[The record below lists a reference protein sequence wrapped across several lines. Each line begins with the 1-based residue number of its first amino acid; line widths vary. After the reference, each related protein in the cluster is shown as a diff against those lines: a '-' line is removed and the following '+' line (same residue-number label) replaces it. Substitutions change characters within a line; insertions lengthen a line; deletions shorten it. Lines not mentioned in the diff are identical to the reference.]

1 MGLDPVEMTQEFV
14 DVKSVSRGSNVEI
27 SDLVELR
34 MKECGLEVERLT
46 YLDEN
51 DELKVSLV
59 GVKGESK
66 GEDGIAFL
74 SHTDTVPG
82 QEQDWDA
89 FHGVVEGERLFG
101 RGSCDMKGP
110 LACTMIAAAHVDA
123 SILKKPLVIV
133 ATADEEVGGGGAH
146 QVAEESRIINKVCP
160 KYGVIA
166 EPTSLTPVYAH
177 KGAAHVVVTANGRAA
192 HTSTGLGESANFKI
206 APFLAE
212 MAVLAEAIRNDERY
226 MNHEFDPP
234 SNGFNMVITDYE
246 TKQNVS
252 AARST
257 CHVCFRTMPEDR
269 SDELV
274 DILVSK
280 AKNYGFDV
288 TSSISRPF
296 YSDPSSPIVQLASE
310 ATGGKT
316 PQTVPYGTD
325 APHFREK
332 LEMVVLGPGSIE
344 QAHTVG
350 EYVEISQLYEAVD
363 IYSRMIHKI
372 CL

>member
-1 MGLDPVEMTQEFV
+1 
-14 DVKSVSRGSNVEI
+14 
-27 SDLVELR
+27 
-34 MKECGLEVERLT
+34 
-46 YLDEN
+46 
-51 DELKVSLV
+51 
-59 GVKGESK
+59 
-66 GEDGIAFL
+66 
-74 SHTDTVPG
+74 
-82 QEQDWDA
+82 
-89 FHGVVEGERLFG
+89 
-101 RGSCDMKGP
+101 
-110 LACTMIAAAHVDA
+110 
-123 SILKKPLVIV
+123 
-133 ATADEEVGGGGAH
+133 
-146 QVAEESRIINKVCP
+146 
-160 KYGVIA
+160 
-166 EPTSLTPVYAH
+166 
-177 KGAAHVVVTANGRAA
+177 
-192 HTSTGLGESANFKI
+192 
-206 APFLAE
+206 

-280 AKNYGFDV
+280 ARNYGFDV
-288 TSSISRPF
+288 TTSISRPF

-310 ATGGKT
+310 VTGGKT

-325 APHFREK
+325 APNFREK